1 MVKIATNVAECAK
14 MDIVITY
21 VNGLDPVWQS
31 DYEKHT
37 NQPVLEKRFRDWG
50 TLRYL
55 FRGIA
60 ENMPFVRKVHLVVS
74 HESQVPEWVDRDE
87 VDVVLHK
94 DIIPAEYLPTFNCNP
109 IEMHLHRIEGLD
121 EEYLYFNDDV
131 FPMKACEKRDFFE
144 DGKCFLGM
152 SHHLF
157 VWDMF
162 KRICR
167 NSDSLARKVLGLKP
181 SCLFLR
187 PQHVCTPMFKSECE
201 ELYAKVPEEIAKTS
215 ASKIRDEE
223 NLNQYLFL
231 DYMFLKGRLVNKR
244 LSKKHFSVGVTSSK
258 KLHEFIT
265 KPSHKLVC
273 INDVQL
279 SEARYEELRKAL
291 LDAFEERFPNRS
303 KYEQSI

>member
-1 MVKIATNVAECAK
+1 

-21 VNGLDPVWQS
+21 VNGLDPVWQR

-60 ENMPFVRKVHLVVS
+60 ENMPFIRKVHLIVS
-74 HESQVPEWVDRDE
+74 HESQVPEWVNRDE
-87 VDVVLHK
+87 VHIVLHK

-131 FPMKACEKRDFFE
+131 FPMKPCSATDFFE

-152 SHHLF
+152 SRHLF
-157 VWDMF
+157 VFDMF

-167 NSDSLARKVLGLKP
+167 NSDRLARKVLGLKP
-181 SCLFLR
+181 SICFLR

-201 ELYAKVPEEIAKTS
+201 EVYKSATEEIAKTS
-215 ASKIRDEE
+215 ASRIRNDE

-231 DYMFLKGRLVNKR
+231 DYLYLKGRLVNKR
-244 LSKKHFSVGVTSSK
+244 LSKKHFSVGIVSGA
-258 KLHEFIT
+258 KLHKFIT

-279 SEARYEELRKAL
+279 SEARYKELRQAL
-291 LDAFEERFPNRS
+291 LAAFEERFPQKS
-303 KYEQSI
+303 KYEL

>member
-1 MVKIATNVAECAK
+1 MVIVWNLGEKSNRIKV
-14 MDIVITY
+14 DIVITY

-31 DYEKHT
+31 DYEQFT

-60 ENMPFVRKVHLVVS
+60 ENMPFIRKVHLVVS
-74 HESQVPEWVDRDE
+74 HESQVPEWVNREE
-87 VDVVLHK
+87 VNVVLHK

-121 EEYLYFNDDV
+121 EEYLYFNDDM
-131 FPMKACEKRDFFE
+131 FPMKPCKSTDFF
-144 DGKCFLGM
+144 DKGKGIIGM
-152 SHHLF
+152 SYHLF

-162 KRICR
+162 KSICR
-167 NSDSLARKVLGLKP
+167 NSDRLARKISGRRTTL
-181 SCLFLR
+181 CFLR
-187 PQHVCTPMFKSECE
+187 PQHICSPMLKSICE
-201 ELYAKVPEEIAKTS
+201 EVYNKAHSEIVKTS
-215 ASKIRDEE
+215 MARTRTGE

-231 DYMFLKGRLVNKR
+231 DYMYLNGLLVNKR
-244 LSKKHFSVGVTSSK
+244 HSKKHFSVGIVSGA
-258 KLHEFIT
+258 KLHDFIT

-279 SEARYEELRKAL
+279 SEERYNELRQAQ
-291 LDAFEERFPNRS
+291 LDAFEERFPHKS
-303 KYEQSI
+303 KYER

>member
-1 MVKIATNVAECAK
+1 

-21 VNGLDPVWQS
+21 VNGLDPVWQR

-60 ENMPFVRKVHLVVS
+60 ENMAFIRKVHLVVS
-74 HESQVPEWVDRDE
+74 HESQVPEWVNRDE
-87 VDVVLHK
+87 VNVVLHK
-94 DIIPAEYLPTFNCNP
+94 DIIPAEFLPTFNCNP
-109 IEMHLHRIEGLD
+109 IEMHLHRIKDLD

-131 FPMKACEKRDFFE
+131 FPMKKCRATEFFK

-157 VWDMF
+157 AWDMF
-162 KRICR
+162 KKICR
-167 NSDSLARKVLGLKP
+167 NSDRLARRMLNVKARLF
-181 SCLFLR
+181 FLR
-187 PQHVCTPMFKSECE
+187 PQHICTPMFKSECMAV
-201 ELYAKVPEEIAKTS
+201 YSSAPAEIAKSTS
-215 ASKIRDEE
+215 SCIRDEN

-231 DYMFLKGRLVNKR
+231 DYMYLKGRLVNKR
-244 LSKKHFSVGVTSSK
+244 LSKKHFSVGIVSSA
-258 KLHEFIT
+258 KLRKFIT
-265 KPSHKLVC
+265 QPSHKLVC

-279 SEARYEELRKAL
+279 SEERYIELRNVL
-291 LDAFEERFPNRS
+291 LEAFEERFPQKS
-303 KYEQSI
+303 KYER